1 VSLPSELEIK
11 QQVRQFYDQVG
22 WQVIGECCYQNARYE
37 DLRPVSQDYI
47 HRCHMRVSKHLK
59 SHGRYLLDA
68 GSGPIQYPEY
78 LEYSRGYAYRVC
90 ADISHV
96 ALQEARNRIGNHGL
110 FVVADVANL
119 PFRSDVFEG
128 LISLHTVQH
137 LPEGEQV
144 LAYQG
149 LYRVLAPASTAVVVN
164 RWRTSLFMGIFQP
177 LLWFAKRLLSIY
189 RKVTGRPTFSA
200 KERDDLRGKSK
211 PAGRTF
217 VHRYNV
223 GWFKRHVGK
232 SMAVEILVWRS
243 VSTEFLRTFIHDKLG
258 GRWILKIIFRLE
270 ELFPH
275 MSGELGQYPMV
286 VLRKPYGHSSNC

>member
-1 VSLPSELEIK
+1 VSLPSELDIK

-47 HRCHMRVSKHLK
+47 HRCHLRVSRHLK

-78 LEYSRGYAYRVC
+78 LEYSRGYKYRVC
-90 ADISHV
+90 ADISRV
-96 ALQEARNRIGNHGL
+96 ALQEARNRIGDHGL

-119 PFRSDVFEG
+119 PFKSGVFEG

-137 LPEGEQV
+137 LPESEQV

-149 LYRVLAPASTAVVVN
+149 LYRVLASSSAAVIVN
-164 RWRTSLFMGIFQP
+164 RWRTSLFMRIFQP
-177 LLWFAKRLLSIY
+177 LLWFAKQVLAIY
-189 RKVTGRPTFSA
+189 RKATGRPTVYEKA
-200 KERDDLRGKSK
+200 CDDSCSRPK
-211 PAGRTF
+211 PAKRTF
-217 VHRYNV
+217 IHRYDV
-223 GWFKRHVGK
+223 GWLREHVGK

-243 VSTEFLRTFIHDKLG
+243 VSTEFLRTLIHDKIG
-258 GRWILKIIFRLE
+258 GRWILKLIFWLE

-275 MSGELGQYPMV
+275 VSGELGQYPMV
-286 VLRKPYGHSSNC
+286 VLRKP

>member
-1 VSLPSELEIK
+1 VSLPPELEIK

-47 HRCHMRVSKHLK
+47 HRCHMRVSRHLK

-78 LEYSRGYAYRVC
+78 LEYSRGYKYRVC
-90 ADISHV
+90 ADISQV
-96 ALQEARNRIGNHGL
+96 ALQEARSRIGEHGL

-119 PFRSDVFEG
+119 PFKSGVFEG

-137 LPEGEQV
+137 LPESEQV

-149 LYRVLAPASTAVVVN
+149 LYRVLAPCSAAVIVN
-164 RWRTSLFMGIFQP
+164 RWRTSLYMGIFRP
-177 LLWFAKRLLSIY
+177 LLWLAKRSLAIY
-189 RKVTGRPTFSA
+189 RKATGRPTVYEKAS
-200 KERDDLRGKSK
+200 DDFRNRLK
-211 PAGRTF
+211 PAKRTF

-223 GWFKRHVGK
+223 GWLREHVGK
-232 SMAVEILVWRS
+232 SMTVEILVWRS
-243 VSTEFLRTFIHDKLG
+243 VSTEFLRTLIHEKLG
-258 GRWILKIIFRLE
+258 GRWILKLVFWLE

-275 MSGELGQYPMV
+275 VSGVLGQYPMV
-286 VLRKPYGHSSNC
+286 ILRKP